1 MGITGKGYCGKIL
14 RLDLTTKKISEQ
26 RLTSDV
32 VRKYLGGNGIAA
44 RIIYDEIR
52 PSTDPMSPDNKLVFM
67 TGPLNGTRVPFASKF
82 GVWSLSP
89 LTNNFHDSL
98 VSAAMAAET
107 KYAGYDGFVFEGRS
121 EKPVYVW
128 IDDNVAKICN
138 ADYLWGKKSSETH
151 KMILEDLGDN
161 EIQVA
166 CIGPSGEKMV
176 RYANI
181 GVGVSRR
188 FGRGGL
194 GAVMGFKNLKAVA
207 VRGQGNIEVADL
219 EGLQEFADNAYERVK
234 NHPAYVRYA
243 LYGTPGSVTTDST
256 LGISFGT
263 RNWREE
269 YFEDWEK
276 LSGEFMRE
284 RFTVKDLACP
294 NCPVGCSHTT
304 TVRDGPYAGT
314 TLEGPEFESIYAFG
328 PMCGNNRL
336 DAIIAAN
343 KLCDEYGIDT
353 ISTGVTIAFA
363 MECYEKGLITTKD
376 TNEIELT
383 WGNHDAIITMV
394 EKIAKR
400 EGFGDLLAEGSWRAA
415 KKIGKGAE
423 KFSMT
428 SKRLELP
435 GHSPRTMRGMMLAY
449 AVNTCGG
456 RHHDARPTA
465 EYGEIDRLEAKGKP
479 KFVRASNHMCA
490 IGDSLII
497 CRFSERLYGHTLNQ
511 KYVDM
516 INFVTGFDLS
526 LGDLELIGETI
537 YNLERV
543 INVRRGVRRRDDKIP
558 DRFFKDILTAGPAKG
573 EVANREVFNNML
585 DEYYELRGWN
595 KNTGIPTK
603 KKLVELGLEDVA
615 RNLQKLNP

>member
-14 RLDLTTKKISEQ
+14 RVDLTTKKISEQ
-26 RLTSDV
+26 RLTGDL

-44 RIIYDEIR
+44 RIIYDEIK
-52 PSTDPMSPDNKLVFM
+52 PGTDPMSPDNKLVFM

-128 IDDNVAKICN
+128 IDDNVAKICD
-138 ADYLWGKKSSETH
+138 AGHLWGKKSSDTH
-151 KMILEDLGDN
+151 NMILEDLGDS

-166 CIGPSGEKMV
+166 CIGPSGEKKV

-188 FGRGGL
+188 LGRGGL

-207 VRGQGNIEVADL
+207 VRGQGSIEVTDL
-219 EGLQEFADNAYERVK
+219 EGVQKFADNAYERVK
-234 NHPAYVRYA
+234 NHSAYVRYA

-363 MECYEKGLITTKD
+363 MECYEKGLVTSKD
-376 TNEIELT
+376 TDGIELT
-383 WGNHDAIITMV
+383 WGNHDAIISMV
-394 EKIAKR
+394 EKIAER

-415 KKIGKGAE
+415 NKIGKGAE
-423 KFSMT
+423 KYSMT
-428 SKRLELP
+428 AKKLELP

-465 EYGEIDRLEAKGKP
+465 EYGEIDRLEVKGKP
-479 KFVRASNHMCA
+479 EFVRASNHMCA
-490 IGDSLII
+490 VGDSLII

-511 KYVDM
+511 RYVDM
-516 INFVTGFDLS
+516 VNLVTGFGLS
-526 LGDLELIGETI
+526 LEDLELIGETI
-537 YNLERV
+537 YNLERA
-543 INVRRGVRRRDDKIP
+543 INVRCGIRRRDDRIP
-558 DRFFKDILTAGPAKG
+558 DRFFKDALTAGPAKG

-585 DEYYELRGWN
+585 DKYYELRGWD

-603 KKLVELGLEDVA
+603 KKLLELGLEDVTKDIE
-615 RNLQKLNP
+615 KLNP